1 MSRQSVSPEFLPE
14 LLALVRPDQSEV
26 LGSLGAGRRARHQS
40 NMLEFQMECV
50 CVCVG
55 VGMEGGLFRHSDR
68 KSGVVDERK
77 KKRKR

>member
-14 LLALVRPDQSEV
+14 LLALIRPDQSEV

-50 CVCVG
+50 CVG
-55 VGMEGGLFRHSDR
+55 VGMEGGLFN
-68 KSGVVDERK
+68 ERK
-77 KKRKR
+77 GKKKKKTQRQEVGSGG